1 MTTIED
7 SATGF
12 TMAMT
17 EEERAMLLNWLEQRF
32 RNKLLEEHRTAAAD
46 FREYVRH
53 EEEILEKLI
62 AKLRKS
68 C

>member
-7 SATGF
+7 TATGF
-12 TMAMT
+12 TLAMT

-32 RNKLLEEHRTAAAD
+32 RNKLLEEHRTDAAD

-68 C
+68 